1 MTAVPGTP
9 QPTAEGREWPRRLG
23 WVALAVAVGATAT
36 FVPPLVLPD
45 GRDHPPAATAP
56 TPPPSPAPTTP
67 PTGSSTASP
76 GGTPP
81 ATVPTSPASALPRT
95 TVPPSVK
102 PSVPP
107 AFAAISRHAADAAN
121 LRNGARVIECAT
133 CDGGSRVGYIGGPN
147 TLAIRVPDVPVAG
160 ERTLTVTY
168 ETAETRTLRVAVND
182 GPVHTL
188 TLSGAGDW
196 LIPATVSLRV
206 HLPAGTSWVRFFN
219 DAGPAPDVNRIELR

>member
-1 MTAVPGTP
+1 MPV
-9 QPTAEGREWPRRLG
+9 PTA
-23 WVALAVAVGATAT
+23 
-36 FVPPLVLPD
+36 
-45 GRDHPPAATAP
+45 
-56 TPPPSPAPTTP
+56 
-67 PTGSSTASP
+67 
-76 GGTPP
+76 
-81 ATVPTSPASALPRT
+81 PASALPRT
-95 TVPPSVK
+95 SAPPSPTARRT
-102 PSVPP
+102 PSSPP
-107 AFAAISRHAADAAN
+107 GFAVISLHAAGAAN
-121 LRNGARVIECAT
+121 LRNGARVIECPT

-147 TLAIRVPDVPVAG
+147 TLAIRVPDVPAAG

-182 GPVHTL
+182 GPAHTL

>member
-1 MTAVPGTP
+1 MDRPPVTALSDVDA
-9 QPTAEGREWPRRLG
+9 QGRGWPKRLG
-23 WVALAVAVGATAT
+23 WAALVAAVGATAV

-45 GRDHPPAATAP
+45 GRGLPPAATAS
-56 TPPPSPAPTTP
+56 TPPPAPSPSGTTTAAP
-67 PTGSSTASP
+67 
-76 GGTPP
+76 
-81 ATVPTSPASALPRT
+81 VPTAPASALPRT
-95 TVPPSVK
+95 PAPSPTARRTPSSPPG
-102 PSVPP
+102 
-107 AFAAISRHAADAAN
+107 FAVISLHAADAAN
-121 LRNGARVIECAT
+121 LRNGARVIECPT

-147 TLAIRVPDVPVAG
+147 TLAIRVPDVPAAG

-219 DAGPAPDVNRIELR
+219 DDGPAPDVNRIELR